1 MALVTKDRINLF
13 SKLTIRRV
21 WNTLLIHVSFLLAR
35 LFKANI
41 QWGMPYAFSV
51 EPTTSC
57 NLRCPE
63 CPSGL
68 RSFTRATGSIPL
80 TSFKQIVD
88 SYHKQAFYLTLYFQ
102 GEPYLN
108 KDFLNLV
115 SYAHHKKLYIATSTN
130 AHYLDKSTAIKT
142 VKSGLDRLIVSI
154 DGTTQSTYES
164 YRVGGSLEK
173 VKEGLKNIISAKKE
187 LKSATPYI
195 VLQFLVVGPNEHQI
209 EEIKTLGK
217 NHHVDEVK
225 LKTAQIYNY
234 QNGSPLI
241 PKNEKYARYI
251 RQKDGSYKLKNTL
264 KDECWRMWHS
274 NVVTWDGNVVP
285 CCFDK
290 DAKYVMGNVL
300 KDKLSTIWK
309 NKKYNSFRTQLFNDR
324 NKIDICQNC
333 TEGSKVYSK

>member
-1 MALVTKDRINLF
+1 MALLTKDQINLF
-13 SKLTIRRV
+13 SKLTFRKS
-21 WNTLLIHVSFLLAR
+21 WNALLINFSFFLSNIL
-35 LFKANI
+35 KSNI

-80 TSFKQIVD
+80 TNFKQIVD
-88 SYHKQAFYLTLYFQ
+88 SYSKKAFYLTLYFQ

-108 KDFLNLV
+108 KEFLNLV
-115 SYAHHKKLYIATSTN
+115 SYAHQKKLYIATSTN
-130 AHYLDKSTAIKT
+130 AHYLDKETAIKT

-164 YRVGGSLEK
+164 YRVGGNLEK
-173 VKEGLKNIISAKKE
+173 VKEGLKNIITAKKE
-187 LKSATPYI
+187 LKSSTPYV

-209 EEIKTLGK
+209 EEVKALGETYGA
-217 NHHVDEVK
+217 DEVK
-225 LKTAQIYNY
+225 LKTAQIYNFKH
-234 QNGSPLI
+234 GSPLI

-251 RQKDGSYKLKNTL
+251 QQKDGTYKLKNSL
-264 KDECWRMWHS
+264 ENECWRMWHS
-274 NVVTWDGNVVP
+274 NVVTWDGDVVP

-300 KDKLSTIWK
+300 KNDLTSIWK
-309 NKKYNSFRTQLFNDR
+309 NKKYNSFRTQLFTNR
-324 NKIDICQNC
+324 NNIDICQNC
-333 TEGSKVYSK
+333 TEGSKIYSD